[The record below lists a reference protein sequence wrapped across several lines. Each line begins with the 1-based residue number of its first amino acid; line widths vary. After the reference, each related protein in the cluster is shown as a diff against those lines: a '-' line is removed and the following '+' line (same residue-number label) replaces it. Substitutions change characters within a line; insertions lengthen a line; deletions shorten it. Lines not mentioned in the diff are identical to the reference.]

1 MLTLEMAE
9 KISGPPR
16 AIIKRNGSSDVT
28 EGIKELKINEGFR
41 FDTGTDTDE
50 HYRLMRNMI
59 SRLQTIKKIMPDSQF
74 VTRTHKAKNKY
85 FLEVTRV
92 S

>member
-9 KISGPPR
+9 RISGPPR
-16 AIIKRNGSSDVT
+16 SIVKLNGQSDVT
-28 EGIKELKINEGFR
+28 EGIKGLNVNEGFR
-41 FDTGTDTDE
+41 FDTGSDTDE

-59 SRLQTIKKIMPDSQF
+59 SRLQTIKKTMPKSQF
-74 VTRTHKAKNKY
+74 VTRTHKTRDKY

-92 S
+92 A

>member
-9 KISGPPR
+9 RISGPPR
-16 AIIKRNGSSDVT
+16 TIVKRNGANEVSD
-28 EGIKELKINEGFR
+28 GLKTLNINQGFR
-41 FDTGTDTDE
+41 FRTGTDTDE

-59 SRLQTIKKIMPDSQF
+59 SRLQTIKKVLPSYQF
-74 VTRTHKAKNKY
+74 VTRTHKAKGEY

-92 S
+92 A

>member
-1 MLTLEMAE
+1 MLTMQSAE
-9 KISGPPR
+9 RISGPPR
-16 AIIKRNGSSDVT
+16 PIVKRNGASDVT
-28 EGIKELKINEGFR
+28 EGLKGLNVNEGFR
-41 FDTGTDTDE
+41 FNTGTDADE

-59 SRLQTIKKIMPDSQF
+59 SRLQTIKKLMPDCQF
-74 VTRTHKAKNKY
+74 VTRTNKTKDKY